1 MEYNIRDFPGMD
13 VPTGKFTTNFSCD
26 NYQFAVWVY
35 FYRLFF
41 LFYCNGAVKADILL
55 DDKI

>member
-1 MEYNIRDFPGMD
+1 MD

-41 LFYCNGAVKADILL
+41 LFFVMEL
-55 DDKI
+55 